1 MAANRS
7 IEWGKSFVSLFLHF
21 FIFFLSGKPK
31 KKKIHYNHFYLLSLV
46 TEIEA
51 NSQILSSFNGS
62 FFIEEYLIEGRI
74 MNSEVNRSLLKM
86 LTGCKFWMKTNFAI
100 FILYGNTNQKNIS
113 FVYPQ
118 IIKSG
123 IITCLYHSI
132 SANIFFGF
140 PQINDVSEQEFQTKS
155 FHNMKT

>member
-1 MAANRS
+1 MRK
-7 IEWGKSFVSLFLHF
+7 IICVTFPTFLFFYL
-21 FIFFLSGKPK
+21 GNQK
-31 KKKIHYNHFYLLSLV
+31 KKIIHYNHFYLLLLV

-51 NSQILSSFNGS
+51 NRQILSSFNGS

-123 IITCLYHSI
+123 IITCCLYHSI

-140 PQINDVSEQEFQTKS
+140 PQIKDVFGQELQTKAYTIWKLK
-155 FHNMKT
+155 NTLLKIW